1 MDAFITSSGS
11 EVVGNLYANQL
22 FAELS
27 GDMPDRHRN
36 HIEICSRTVVAACF
50 CMICTYRNQISTV
63 TNRGKPKRQHNGLP
77 LQLKSSNFKDL
88 SGAQSRNRTS
98 DTRIFNPQHHVVYQ

>member
-1 MDAFITSSGS
+1 MIGFVTAETSSGS

-36 HIEICSRTVVAACF
+36 TSKSVRELWL
-50 CMICTYRNQISTV
+50 
-63 TNRGKPKRQHNGLP
+63 QHV
-77 LQLKSSNFKDL
+77 S
-88 SGAQSRNRTS
+88 A
-98 DTRIFNPQHHVVYQ
+98 